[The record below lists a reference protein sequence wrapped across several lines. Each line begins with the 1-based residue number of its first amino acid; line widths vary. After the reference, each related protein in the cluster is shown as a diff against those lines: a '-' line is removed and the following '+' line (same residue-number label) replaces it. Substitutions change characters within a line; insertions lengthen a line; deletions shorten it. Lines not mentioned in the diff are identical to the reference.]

1 MTLFTWLLT
10 ALSMI
15 GVVLNAR
22 KKVSGFYFWGIT
34 NICWMIINA
43 DQGQHA
49 QAVLF
54 GFYTVMSLYGMWAWC
69 RDGRPG

>member
-1 MTLFTWLLT
+1 MIIFTWILT

-22 KKVSGFYFWGIT
+22 KKVSGFYFWWFANVG
-34 NICWMIINA
+34 WVAINLRNE
-43 DQGQHA
+43 QWA

-54 GFYTVMSLYGMWAWC
+54 GFYAVACLYGILKWEK
-69 RDGRPG
+69 RL